1 MRALDV
7 AIILLFLVGMPL
19 LGVWIGGRQKSATD
33 YFISEKKISWWVVCL
48 SVVSAETSTL
58 TVLSVPVVA
67 YVAPEQAGGMTYLTL
82 ALGYIVGRIIVSF
95 VLLPRYVA
103 GDLVTAYAFLG
114 KRYGDGMRA
123 TASVTFQVT
132 RLLADGIR
140 LFATAIPI
148 KVVLASYGVNAPYW
162 VIIALLGL
170 AMVAYTFV
178 GGVRAVVWVDAIQML
193 WYVIGGV
200 IVVVA
205 LAGALPDGWFGD
217 AMDASKFQLFDVD
230 SDVLT
235 GGFPFVAAFFG
246 GILLAMASH
255 GVDQLIVQRL
265 MSTRDV
271 RASQKALIGSGI
283 VVFLQFAFFL
293 FIGVMMW
300 AFYDAAVPTDPVAD
314 GGLGLANK
322 DELFANFIVT
332 ELPSG
337 LSGFVIAGIL
347 AAALSSSLGALA
359 SATVTDVYERI
370 SKRSLGDAQRL
381 RLGRIWT
388 LIWAGLLILCA
399 GFFATANQTAAD
411 PIVVQALGITG
422 YTYGALLGAFLLGL
436 LVKRATQ
443 RDGIIAFVVTV
454 AVMTFVI
461 LGVKFVGPSAEADPV
476 ANGYGEWHTVSIDF
490 SAAAPADGVR
500 SLVSW
505 WYTPLGVAVTL
516 LVGGLLALTHR
527 RRDDPDDTEE
537 AVAAKS
543 TEDAA

>member
-7 AIILLFLVGMPL
+7 AIIVLFLVGMPL
-19 LGVWIGGRQKSATD
+19 LGILIGGRQKSATD
-33 YFISEKKISWWVVCL
+33 YFVSEKKISWWVVCL

-67 YVAPEQAGGMTYLTL
+67 YVAPPSAGGMTYLTL

-95 VLLPRYVA
+95 VLIPRYVA

-123 TASVTFQVT
+123 TASVTFQFT

-148 KVVLASYGVNAPYW
+148 KVVLAAYGISASYW
-162 VIIALLGL
+162 VIVLVLGI
-170 AMVAYTFV
+170 AMVFYTFV

-193 WYVIGGV
+193 WYVLGGV
-200 IVVVA
+200 VVVVA
-205 LAGALPDGWFGD
+205 LAGSLPSGWFSS
-217 AMDASKFQLFDVD
+217 AMDASKFQLFDF
-230 SDVLT
+230 SSNPLT
-235 GGFPFVAAFFG
+235 GGFPFLAAFFG
-246 GILLAMASH
+246 GALLAMASH

-271 RASQKALIGSGI
+271 RAAQKALVASGV

-293 FIGVMMW
+293 VIGVMMW
-300 AFYDAAVPTDPVAD
+300 AFYAAAVPTDPVAD

-359 SATVTDVYERI
+359 SATVTDVWERV
-370 SKRSLGDAQRL
+370 SRRTLSDDDRL
-381 RLGRIWT
+381 RLGRVWT
-388 LIWAGLLILCA
+388 VVWAGLLIICA
-399 GFFATANQTAAD
+399 GLFATANSTTAD

-436 LVKRATQ
+436 LFRRATQ
-443 RDGIIAFVVTV
+443 LDGLVAFGCTV

-461 LGVKFVGPSAEADPV
+461 LGLKFVGPSAVADPV
-476 ANGYGEWHTVSIDF
+476 ANGYAEWSSVRVDF
-490 SAAAPADGVR
+490 SASAPAEGIR
-500 SLVSW
+500 SLSTW

-516 LVGGLLALTHR
+516 LVGGLMSLRHPR
-527 RRDDPDDTEE
+527 RPSPEVE
-537 AVAAKS
+537 APAAVK
-543 TEDAA
+543 AA

>member
-1 MRALDV
+1 VRALDV
-7 AIILLFLVGMPL
+7 AIILIFLVGMPL
-19 LGVWIGGRQKSATD
+19 LGVLIGGRQKSSTD
-33 YFISEKKISWWVVCL
+33 YFISEKKISWWVVCV

-67 YVAPEQAGGMTYLTL
+67 YLAPPQAGGMTYLTL
-82 ALGYIVGRIIVSF
+82 AFGYIVGRIIVSF
-95 VLLPRYVA
+95 VLLPRYID

-114 KRYGDGMRA
+114 KRYGNGMRA
-123 TASVTFQVT
+123 IASVTFQFT

-148 KVVLASYGVNAPYW
+148 KVVLASYGVDASYW
-162 VIIALLGL
+162 AIVIVLGI
-170 AMVAYTFV
+170 AMVFYTFV
-178 GGVRAVVWVDAIQML
+178 GGVRAVVWVDAIQMV
-193 WYVIGGV
+193 WYVVGGL
-200 IVVVA
+200 IVVIA

-217 AMDASKFQLFDVD
+217 AVDASKFQLFDF
-230 SDVLT
+230 SSNVLT
-235 GGFPFVAAFFG
+235 GGFPFLAAFFG
-246 GILLAMASH
+246 GAMLAMASH

-265 MSTRDV
+265 MATRDV
-271 RASQKALIGSGI
+271 KAAQKALIASGF

-300 AFYDAAVPTDPVAD
+300 AFYEAAVPTDPASA

-359 SATVTDVYERI
+359 SATVTDVYERV
-370 SKRSLGDAQRL
+370 SRRTLSDDDRL
-381 RLGRIWT
+381 RLGRVWT
-388 LIWAGLLILCA
+388 VVWAGLLIVCA
-399 GFFATANQTAAD
+399 GLFATANQTTAD

-436 LVKRATQ
+436 LVKKATQ
-443 RDGIIAFVVTV
+443 ADGIVAFVVTV

-461 LGVKFVGPSAEADPV
+461 LGVKFVGPSATADAV
-476 ANGYGEWHTVSIDF
+476 ANGHGEWSSITIDF
-490 SAAAPADGVR
+490 AAAAPAEGVR

-516 LVGGLLALTHR
+516 LVGGLLALRHR
-527 RRDDPDDTEE
+527 SRPEPEAEE
-537 AVAAKS
+537 EVTAKAA
-543 TEDAA
+543 

>member
-1 MRALDV
+1 VRALDI
-7 AIILLFLVGMPL
+7 AIIVIFLVGMPL
-19 LGVWIGGRQKSATD
+19 LGVLIGGRQKSATD
-33 YFISEKKISWWVVCL
+33 YFISEKKIPWWVVCI
-48 SVVSAETSTL
+48 SIVSAETSTL

-67 YVAPEQAGGMTYLTL
+67 YLATPESGGMTYLTL

-95 VLLPRYVA
+95 VLLPKYVA

-123 TASVTFQVT
+123 TASVTFQFT

-148 KVVLASYGVNAPYW
+148 KVVLASYGVNASYW
-162 VIIALLGL
+162 AIIAVLGI
-170 AMVAYTFV
+170 AMVCYTFV

-200 IVVVA
+200 IVVIA
-205 LAGALPDGWFGD
+205 LAGALPSGWFGE
-217 AMDASKFQLFDVD
+217 AMDAGKFQLFDFS
-230 SDVLT
+230 SDALT
-235 GGFPFVAAFFG
+235 GGFPFLAAFFG
-246 GILLAMASH
+246 GAMLAMASH

-271 RASQKALIGSGI
+271 RASQKALIASGF

-293 FIGVMMW
+293 FIGAMMW
-300 AFYDAAVPTDPVAD
+300 AFYSAAVPTDPTSS
-314 GGLGLANK
+314 GGLGLGNK
-322 DELFANFIVT
+322 DELFANYIVN

-359 SATVTDVYERI
+359 SATVTDVYERV
-370 SKRSLGDAQRL
+370 SKRVLNDGERL

-388 LIWAGLLILCA
+388 VIWAGLLIICA
-399 GFFATANQTAAD
+399 GLFATANKTTAD
-411 PIVVQALGITG
+411 PIVVQALSITG

-436 LVKRATQ
+436 IFKRVTQ
-443 RDGIIAFVVTV
+443 ADGIVAFAATIV
-454 AVMTFVI
+454 VMTFVI
-461 LGVKFVGPSAEADPV
+461 LGVKFIGPAAAVDPV
-476 ANGYGEWHTVSIDF
+476 ASARAQWDSITIDF
-490 SAAAPADGVR
+490 SPAAPAEGVR
-500 SLVSW
+500 TLTSW

-516 LVGGLLALTHR
+516 LVGGLLSLRHR
-527 RRDDPDDTEE
+527 GRPTPAVEE
-537 AVAAKS
+537 VAVKAA
-543 TEDAA
+543 

>member
-1 MRALDV
+1 VRALDV
-7 AIILLFLVGMPL
+7 VIIVIFLVGMPL
-19 LGVWIGGRQKSATD
+19 LGILIGGRQKSATD
-33 YFISEKKISWWVVCL
+33 YFISERKISWWVVCV

-67 YVAPEQAGGMTYLTL
+67 YLAPPEAGGMTYLTL
-82 ALGYIVGRIIVSF
+82 ALGYIVGRIVVAF
-95 VLLPRYVA
+95 VLLPRYFE
-103 GDLVTAYAFLG
+103 GELVTAYAFLG

-123 TASVTFQVT
+123 TASVTFQFT

-148 KVVLASYGVNAPYW
+148 KVVLASYGINASYW
-162 VIIALLGL
+162 AIVAVLGI
-170 AMVAYTFV
+170 AMVFYTFV

-193 WYVIGGV
+193 WYVLGGV
-200 IVVVA
+200 VVIVA

-217 AMDASKFQLFDVD
+217 ALDASKFQLFDFS
-230 SDVLT
+230 SDALT
-235 GGFPFVAAFFG
+235 GSYPFVAAFFG
-246 GILLAMASH
+246 GALLAMASH

-265 MSTRDV
+265 MATKDV
-271 RASQKALIGSGI
+271 KAAQKAVIASGV

-293 FIGVMMW
+293 VIGVMMW
-300 AFYDAAVPTDPVAD
+300 AFYRAAVPTDPTSA
-314 GGLGLANK
+314 GGLGLGNK

-332 ELPSG
+332 ELPAG

-359 SATVTDVYERI
+359 SATVTDVYERV
-370 SKRSLGDAQRL
+370 SKRALSDADRL
-381 RLGRIWT
+381 RLGRMWT
-388 LIWAGLLILCA
+388 IVWAGLLIVCA
-399 GFFATANQTAAD
+399 GLFASANRTAAD

-436 LVKRATQ
+436 IFRRATQ
-443 RDGIIAFVVTV
+443 TDGIIAFVVTV

-461 LGVKFVGPSAEADPV
+461 LGVKFVGPPAAADPV
-476 ANGYGEWHTVSIDF
+476 ANGHGAWSSITIDF
-490 SAAAPADGVR
+490 SSAAPAEGVR

-516 LVGGLLALTHR
+516 IVGGLLALRHR
-527 RRDDPDDTEE
+527 GRTEPE
-537 AVAAKS
+537 PAAEEVK
-543 TEDAA
+543 EKAA

>member
-1 MRALDV
+1 VRALDV
-7 AIILLFLVGMPL
+7 AIIVLFLVGMPL
-19 LGVWIGGRQKSATD
+19 LGILIGGRQKSATD
-33 YFISEKKISWWVVCL
+33 YFVSEKKISWWVVCL

-67 YVAPEQAGGMTYLTL
+67 YVAPPSAGGMTYLTL

-95 VLLPRYVA
+95 VLIPRYVA

-123 TASVTFQVT
+123 TASVTFQFT

-148 KVVLASYGVNAPYW
+148 KVVLAAYGISASYW
-162 VIIALLGL
+162 VIVLVLGI
-170 AMVAYTFV
+170 AMVFYTFV

-193 WYVIGGV
+193 WYVLGGV
-200 IVVVA
+200 VVVVA
-205 LAGALPDGWFGD
+205 LAGSLPSGWFSS
-217 AMDASKFQLFDVD
+217 AVDASKFQLFDF
-230 SDVLT
+230 SSNPLT
-235 GGFPFVAAFFG
+235 GGFPFLAAFFG
-246 GILLAMASH
+246 GALLAMASH

-271 RASQKALIGSGI
+271 RAAQKALIASGV

-293 FIGVMMW
+293 VIGVMMW
-300 AFYDAAVPTDPVAD
+300 AFYAAAVPTDPVAD

-359 SATVTDVYERI
+359 SATVTDVWERV
-370 SKRSLGDAQRL
+370 SRRTLSDEDRL
-381 RLGRIWT
+381 RLGRVWT
-388 LIWAGLLILCA
+388 VVWAGLLIICA
-399 GFFATANQTAAD
+399 GLFATANSTTAD

-436 LVKRATQ
+436 MVKRATQ
-443 RDGIIAFVVTV
+443 LDGLVAFGCTV

-461 LGVKFVGPSAEADPV
+461 LGLKFVGPSAVADPV
-476 ANGYGEWHTVSIDF
+476 ANGYAEWSSVRVDF
-490 SAAAPADGVR
+490 SASAPAEGIR
-500 SLVSW
+500 SLSTW

-516 LVGGLLALTHR
+516 LVGGLMSLRHPR
-527 RRDDPDDTEE
+527 RPSPEVE
-537 AVAAKS
+537 SPAAVKAA
-543 TEDAA
+543 

>member
-1 MRALDV
+1 VRALDI
-7 AIILLFLVGMPL
+7 AIIVVFLVGMPL
-19 LGVWIGGRQKSATD
+19 LGVLIGGRQKSATD
-33 YFISEKKISWWVVCL
+33 YFVSEKKIPWWVVCV
-48 SVVSAETSTL
+48 SIVSAETSTL

-67 YVAPEQAGGMTYLTL
+67 YLATPESGGMTYLTL
-82 ALGYIVGRIIVSF
+82 ALGYIIGRIIVSF
-95 VLLPRYVA
+95 VLIPRYVA

-123 TASVTFQVT
+123 TASVTFQFT

-148 KVVLASYGVNAPYW
+148 KVVLATYGVDASYW
-162 VIIALLGL
+162 AIVTVLGI
-170 AMVAYTFV
+170 AMVFYTFV

-193 WYVIGGV
+193 WYVLGGV

-205 LAGALPDGWFGD
+205 LAGALPSGWFGD
-217 AMDASKFQLFDVD
+217 AVDASKFQLFDFS
-230 SDVLT
+230 SDPLT
-235 GGFPFVAAFFG
+235 GGFPFLAAFFG

-271 RASQKALIGSGI
+271 RAAQKALVASGI
-283 VVFLQFAFFL
+283 VVFFQFAFFL

-300 AFYDAAVPTDPVAD
+300 AFYEAAVPTDPTGE
-314 GGLGLANK
+314 GGLGLGNK

-359 SATVTDVYERI
+359 SATVTDVYERV
-370 SKRSLGDAQRL
+370 SKRVLSDGDRL

-388 LIWAGLLILCA
+388 VVWAGLLIICA
-399 GFFATANQTAAD
+399 GLFATANKTTAD

-443 RDGIIAFVVTV
+443 VDGIVAFVATV

-461 LGVKFVGPSAEADPV
+461 LGVKFVGPAAAVDPV
-476 ANGYGEWHTVSIDF
+476 ANGYAQWDSIRIDF
-490 SAAAPADGVR
+490 SASAPAEGVR
-500 SLVSW
+500 TLTSW

-516 LVGGLLALTHR
+516 LVGGLLALRHPRTPR
-527 RRDDPDDTEE
+527 PDVTEVE
-537 AVAAKS
+537 AAK
-543 TEDAA
+543 AA

>member
-1 MRALDV
+1 VRALDV
-7 AIILLFLVGMPL
+7 AIIVIFLVGMPL
-19 LGVWIGGRQKSATD
+19 LGVLIGGRQKSATD
-33 YFISEKKISWWVVCL
+33 YFISERKISWWVVCV

-67 YVAPEQAGGMTYLTL
+67 YLAPEQAGGMTYLTL
-82 ALGYIVGRIIVSF
+82 AFGYIVGRIIVSF
-95 VLLPRYVA
+95 VLLPRYID

-123 TASVTFQVT
+123 TASVTFQFT

-148 KVVLASYGVNAPYW
+148 KVVLASYGVNASYW
-162 VIIALLGL
+162 AIVVVLGI
-170 AMVAYTFV
+170 AMVFYTFV
-178 GGVRAVVWVDAIQML
+178 GGVRAVVWVDAIQMV
-193 WYVIGGV
+193 WYVLGGV
-200 IVVVA
+200 VVVVA

-217 AMDASKFQLFDVD
+217 AMDASKFQLFDF
-230 SDVLT
+230 SSNALT
-235 GGFPFVAAFFG
+235 GSFPFLAAFFG
-246 GILLAMASH
+246 GIMLAMASH

-265 MSTRDV
+265 MATREV
-271 RASQKALIGSGI
+271 RAAQKALIASGF
-283 VVFLQFAFFL
+283 VVLLQFAFFL

-300 AFYDAAVPTDPVAD
+300 AFYQAAVPTDPVSA
-314 GGLGLANK
+314 GGLGLGNK
-322 DELFANFIVT
+322 DELFANYIVT

-359 SATVTDVYERI
+359 SATVTDVWERV
-370 SKRSLGDAQRL
+370 SKRTLSDADRL
-381 RLGRIWT
+381 RLGRVWT
-388 LIWAGLLILCA
+388 VVWAGLLIVCA
-399 GFFATANQTAAD
+399 GLFATANRTAAD

-436 LVKRATQ
+436 IVRKANQT
-443 RDGIIAFVVTV
+443 DGIVAFVVTV

-461 LGVKFVGPSAEADPV
+461 LGVKFVGPSAAADPV
-476 ANGYGEWHTVSIDF
+476 ANGYGEWSSMKIDF

-516 LVGGLLALTHR
+516 VVGGLLALRHR
-527 RRDDPDDTEE
+527 SRPEPEPAEE
-537 AVAAKS
+537 VTPTAA
-543 TEDAA
+543 

>member
-7 AIILLFLVGMPL
+7 AIIVIFLVGMPL
-19 LGVWIGGRQKSATD
+19 LGILIGGRQKSATD
-33 YFISEKKISWWVVCL
+33 YFISEKKISWWVVCV

-67 YVAPEQAGGMTYLTL
+67 YLAPEQAGGMTYLTL
-82 ALGYIVGRIIVSF
+82 AFGYIVGRIIVSF
-95 VLLPRYVA
+95 VLLPRYID

-123 TASVTFQVT
+123 TASVTFQFT

-148 KVVLASYGVNAPYW
+148 KVVLASYGVNASYW
-162 VIIALLGL
+162 AIVVVLGI
-170 AMVAYTFV
+170 AMVFYTFV
-178 GGVRAVVWVDAIQML
+178 GGVRAVVWVDAIQMI
-193 WYVIGGV
+193 WYVLGGV
-200 IVVVA
+200 VVVVA

-217 AMDASKFQLFDVD
+217 AMDASKFQLFDF
-230 SDVLT
+230 SSNALT
-235 GGFPFVAAFFG
+235 GSFPFLAAFFG
-246 GILLAMASH
+246 GIMLAMASH

-265 MSTRDV
+265 MATREV
-271 RASQKALIGSGI
+271 RAAQKALIASGF
-283 VVFLQFAFFL
+283 VVLLQFAFFL
-293 FIGVMMW
+293 LIGVMMW
-300 AFYDAAVPTDPVAD
+300 AFYQAAVPTDPISA
-314 GGLGLANK
+314 GGLGLGNK
-322 DELFANFIVT
+322 DELFANYIVT

-359 SATVTDVYERI
+359 SATVTDVWERV
-370 SKRSLGDAQRL
+370 SKRTLSDEDRL
-381 RLGRIWT
+381 RLGRVWT
-388 LIWAGLLILCA
+388 IVWAGLLIVCA
-399 GFFATANQTAAD
+399 GLFATANQTTAD

-436 LVKRATQ
+436 IVKKANQT
-443 RDGIIAFVVTV
+443 DGIVAFVVTV
-454 AVMTFVI
+454 AAMTFVI
-461 LGVKFVGPSAEADPV
+461 LGVKFVGPSAAADPV
-476 ANGYGEWHTVSIDF
+476 ANGYGEWSSITVDF

-516 LVGGLLALTHR
+516 VVGGLLALRHR
-527 RRDDPDDTEE
+527 SRPDPEPAEE
-537 AVAAKS
+537 VTATAA
-543 TEDAA
+543 

>member
-7 AIILLFLVGMPL
+7 AIIVLFLVGMPL
-19 LGVWIGGRQKSATD
+19 LGVLIGGRQKSSTD
-33 YFISEKKISWWVVCL
+33 YFISEKKISWWVVCV

-67 YVAPEQAGGMTYLTL
+67 YLAPEQAGGMTYLTL
-82 ALGYIVGRIIVSF
+82 ALGYIVGRIVVAF
-95 VLLPRYVA
+95 VLLPRYID

-114 KRYGDGMRA
+114 KRYGNGMRA
-123 TASVTFQVT
+123 TASVTFQFT

-148 KVVLASYGVNAPYW
+148 KVVLASYGVDASYW
-162 VIIALLGL
+162 VIVLVLGI
-170 AMVAYTFV
+170 AMVFYTFV

-193 WYVIGGV
+193 WYIIGGL
-200 IVVVA
+200 IVVIA
-205 LAGALPDGWFGD
+205 LAGALPSGWFGD
-217 AMDASKFQLFDVD
+217 ALDASKFQLLDF
-230 SDVLT
+230 SSNALT
-235 GGFPFVAAFFG
+235 GGFPFLAAFFG
-246 GILLAMASH
+246 GAMLAMASH

-265 MSTRDV
+265 MATRDV
-271 RASQKALIGSGI
+271 RAAQKALIASGV

-293 FIGVMMW
+293 FIGVLMW
-300 AFYDAAVPTDPVAD
+300 AFYQAAVPTDPASA
-314 GGLGLANK
+314 GGLGLGNK

-359 SATVTDVYERI
+359 SATVTDVYERV
-370 SKRSLGDAQRL
+370 SRRTLSDDDRL
-381 RLGRIWT
+381 RLGRVWT
-388 LIWAGLLILCA
+388 VVWAGLLVLCA
-399 GFFATANQTAAD
+399 GLFATANQTTAD

-436 LVKRATQ
+436 MVKKANQ
-443 RDGIIAFVVTV
+443 ADGIIAFVVTI

-476 ANGYGEWHTVSIDF
+476 ANGYGDWHSITIDF
-490 SAAAPADGVR
+490 SAAVPAEGVR
-500 SLVSW
+500 TLVAW

-516 LVGGLLALTHR
+516 LVGGLLALRHR
-527 RRDDPDDTEE
+527 GRPEPTAQPEVTEKAE
-537 AVAAKS
+537 AA
-543 TEDAA
+543 

>member
-1 MRALDV
+1 VRSVRALDV
-7 AIILLFLVGMPL
+7 AIIVLFLVGMPL
-19 LGVWIGGRQKSATD
+19 LGILIGGRQKSATD
-33 YFISEKKISWWVVCL
+33 YFVSEKKISWWVVCL

-67 YVAPEQAGGMTYLTL
+67 YVAPPSAGGMTYLTL

-123 TASVTFQVT
+123 TASVTFQFT

-148 KVVLASYGVNAPYW
+148 KVVLASYGITTSYW
-162 VIIALLGL
+162 VIVLVLGI
-170 AMVAYTFV
+170 AMVFYTFV

-193 WYVIGGV
+193 WYVLGGV
-200 IVVVA
+200 VVVIA
-205 LAGALPDGWFGD
+205 LAGSLPSGWFGD
-217 AMDASKFQLFDVD
+217 AVDASKFQLFDFS
-230 SDVLT
+230 SDPLT
-235 GGFPFVAAFFG
+235 GGYPFLAAFFG
-246 GILLAMASH
+246 GTLLAMASH

-271 RASQKALIGSGI
+271 RAAQKALIASGF

-293 FIGVMMW
+293 VIGVMMW
-300 AFYDAAVPTDPVAD
+300 AFYAAAVPTDPVAD

-359 SATVTDVYERI
+359 SATVTDVYERV
-370 SKRSLGDAQRL
+370 SRKTLNDNDRL
-381 RLGRIWT
+381 RLGRVWT
-388 LIWAGLLILCA
+388 VVWAGLLIICA
-399 GFFATANQTAAD
+399 GLFATANSTTAD

-436 LVKRATQ
+436 IFKRATQ
-443 RDGIIAFVVTV
+443 TDGLVAFICTV

-461 LGVKFVGPSAEADPV
+461 LGLKFIGPSAADDPV
-476 ANGYGEWHTVSIDF
+476 ANGYAEWTSVRIDF
-490 SAAAPADGVR
+490 SASAPAEGIR
-500 SLVSW
+500 SLSSW
-505 WYTPLGVAVTL
+505 WYTPLGVTVTL
-516 LVGGLLALTHR
+516 LVGGLMSLRHR
-527 RRDDPDDTEE
+527 RDTEPDVEE
-537 AVAAKS
+537 AAAAK
-543 TEDAA
+543 AA

>member
-7 AIILLFLVGMPL
+7 AIIVLFLVGMPL
-19 LGVWIGGRQKSATD
+19 IGVLIGGRQRSATD
-33 YFISEKKISWWVVCL
+33 YFVSERKIPWWVVCV

-67 YVAPEQAGGMTYLTL
+67 YIAPAQAGGMTYLTL

-103 GDLVTAYAFLG
+103 GELVTAYAFLG
-114 KRYGDGMRA
+114 QRYGDGMRA
-123 TASVTFQVT
+123 TASVTFQFT

-148 KVVLASYGVNAPYW
+148 KVVLASYGVDASYW
-162 VIIALLGL
+162 AIVTVLGI
-170 AMVAYTFV
+170 AMVCYTFV
-178 GGVRAVVWVDAIQML
+178 GGVRAVVWVDAIQMV
-193 WYVIGGV
+193 WYVLGGV
-200 IVVVA
+200 IVVIA
-205 LAGALPDGWFGD
+205 LAGALPAGWFGD
-217 AMDASKFQLFDVD
+217 AMDANKFQLFDF
-230 SDVLT
+230 SSNVLT
-235 GGFPFVAAFFG
+235 GSYPFIAAFFG
-246 GILLAMASH
+246 GALLAMASH

-265 MSTRDV
+265 LSTKDT
-271 RASQKALIGSGI
+271 RAARKALIASGF

-293 FIGVMMW
+293 VIGVMMW
-300 AFYDAAVPTDPVAD
+300 AFYAAAVPTDPVAD
-314 GGLGLANK
+314 GGLGLANR
-322 DELFANFIVT
+322 DELFASFIVT

-359 SATVTDVYERI
+359 SATVTDVYERFARRPLTEA
-370 SKRSLGDAQRL
+370 SRL

-388 LIWAGLLILCA
+388 VVWAGLLIICA
-399 GFFATANQTAAD
+399 GLFATANQTTAD

-436 LVKRATQ
+436 MVRRATQ
-443 RDGIIAFVVTV
+443 ADGIIAFVTTV
-454 AVMTFVI
+454 VVMTFVI

-476 ANGYGEWHTVSIDF
+476 ANGYGEWTSVTVDF
-490 SAAAPADGVR
+490 SSAAPADGVR
-500 SLVSW
+500 TLVSW

-516 LVGGLLALTHR
+516 LVGGLLALRHR
-527 RRDDPDDTEE
+527 SADRE
-537 AVAAKS
+537 AV
-543 TEDAA
+543 